1 MRENRRNALTTVEA
15 EQLIRETISAADN
28 ITDKKLLR
36 KIRSGMDIQLFQ
48 PDVIEQLTNGRTF
61 QNSEV
66 VLAALQRRKPKLLAV
81 AIPIREENLLTDQAD
96 ISKLISSFIQRKP
109 DYKLSDGFNVV
120 YRHLDIDLSNKDML
134 AITLKVSDP
143 DHAVEVILQRQ
154 RDGSVT
160 FEFIDTYNEEI
171 GRQSLLMVN
180 TIRDALSQG
189 NVRSEEIFTTKN
201 IQLPTTCEYECTL
214 AVKRR
219 ADDGISAADLHQE
232 LKRHDNRRN
241 RVKIVKPSDMEWAK
255 AMALENKLHEL
266 KKLGVMPQETD
277 FIVVPL
283 NSERD
288 NQQERN
294 YDTRITRSLFNETQA
309 KQAQKRLERQ
319 QRQPEQQRQPVQQYD
334 QIQAELRR
342 KKEERRARQE
352 QNNHEEQGEQPL
364 PRRR

>member
-1 MRENRRNALTTVEA
+1 MRENRRNALTTDEA
-15 EQLIRETISAADN
+15 EQLIRETISTADN
-28 ITDKKLLR
+28 ITDKKLLH
-36 KIRSGMDIQLFQ
+36 KIRSGMDLQVFQ
-48 PDVIEQLTNGRTF
+48 PDAIEQLTNGRTF

-180 TIRDALSQG
+180 AIRDALRQC
-189 NVRSEEIFTTKN
+189 NVRTEEIFTTKN

-232 LKRHDNRRN
+232 LIRHDNRRH

-288 NQQERN
+288 NQQEKN
-294 YDTRITRSLFNETQA
+294 YDTRITRSLFNETKA
-309 KQAQKRLERQ
+309 KQAQKRFERQ
-319 QRQPEQQRQPVQQYD
+319 QRHPEQQYD
-334 QIQAELRR
+334 QKQAELQR
-342 KKEERRARQE
+342 KKEERRARQA
-352 QNNHEEQGEQPL
+352 QNNNEEQGEQPL